1 MERFLSTYVPVASI
15 MCFVVVST
23 FRQHGGGCVAA
34 IRHEEHSSRDVS
46 TCHIVPAM
54 HTWWAAVVWVGLC
67 GVGGAMYAQAPF
79 HLILMICSCLPLLM
93 YTPGCSGMLEITHV
107 TADRQLISYRL
118 VCEQTNWSPNIHVCA
133 SNYWINS
140 SQWYVTAVGALSIVI
155 NWSECHFSN
164 NSLL

>member
-1 MERFLSTYVPVASI
+1 MGEVYTPSVARERESESWIAAHRLINANTYNVHAMKQTVATCRQWRRYITVSQLTYRMLMERFLSTYVPVASI

-67 GVGGAMYAQAPF
+67 GVGGAMYAQAP
-79 HLILMICSCLPLLM
+79 SW
-93 YTPGCSGMLEITHV
+93 
-107 TADRQLISYRL
+107 
-118 VCEQTNWSPNIHVCA
+118 WS
-133 SNYWINS
+133 
-140 SQWYVTAVGALSIVI
+140 ALA
-155 NWSECHFSN
+155 CYC
-164 NSLL
+164 